1 MTKEILKINKI
12 FWFNYRFLEYN
23 IPRNNIIYFRGGIT
37 MKKLIRKSMMYMTAN
52 TYCLFFSYAPKKP
65 AGLDKY
71 KIRHN

>member
-1 MTKEILKINKI
+1 
-12 FWFNYRFLEYN
+12 
-23 IPRNNIIYFRGGIT
+23 

-52 TYCLFFSYAPKKP
+52 TYCFAFIYSPKRP

>member
-1 MTKEILKINKI
+1 
-12 FWFNYRFLEYN
+12 
-23 IPRNNIIYFRGGIT
+23 

-52 TYCLFFSYAPKKP
+52 TYCLCFSYAPKKP